1 MTHRLLHDS
10 DDSRSSGEGLAVA
23 LGWFSLG
30 LGLAEMLAPRQV
42 ARLIGIA
49 PTERAVNTL
58 RAMGAR
64 EFGTGL
70 VILRRPDN
78 PAGLWARVA
87 GDAVDLSLLG
97 SARRDSTSPG
107 RTTVAA
113 TAVLGATALDALCA
127 MQLSRARRGELSA
140 DAGVFVEHV
149 VTINRPIAEVFQFW
163 RRFDEFPRFMRHL
176 ESVEM
181 IDGVR
186 SHWRAK
192 APAGTSVEWDAE
204 IVDERENEV
213 IAWRSVEGS
222 QIENRGE
229 VRFEHAPGA
238 RGTEVRVQIEYVPP
252 AGSVGRMIAKL
263 FGEEPAQQLRD
274 DLRRVKQ
281 LLETGE
287 ITLSDGPSLWRA
299 AQPARADEVSTISG
313 VDR

>member
-49 PTERAVNTL
+49 PTESAVNTL

-107 RTTVAA
+107 RTTAAA

-127 MQLSRARRGELSA
+127 MQLSRARRELSA

-252 AGSVGRMIAKL
+252 AGNVGRMIAKL